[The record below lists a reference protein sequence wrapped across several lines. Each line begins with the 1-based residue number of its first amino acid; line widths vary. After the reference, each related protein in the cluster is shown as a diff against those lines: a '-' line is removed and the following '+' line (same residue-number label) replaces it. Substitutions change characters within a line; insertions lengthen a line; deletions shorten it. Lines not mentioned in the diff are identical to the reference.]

1 MNKSD
6 IKDLARQ
13 LSEQYELSKEDAEKF
28 VEQMF
33 VVLNEGLH
41 YDKQVKVKGLGTFK
55 VMSVAPRKSVNVQTG
70 EPIIIEGREKISFT
84 PDASMRDA
92 VNRPFA
98 QFETVVLNEGVDFTA
113 IDKKYEDGVP
123 EEDMPAET
131 TPEATEDPGSVVMP
145 VVPDETSADG
155 MAVEEVPETSPSKP
169 EADGEKE
176 QPEEDVAESETEILD
191 KPTVNA
197 VNAEH
202 VTVEAEPEKTPDE
215 SESMAGTVAEKAEDV
230 ESARDEEVA
239 GSESAATEPDPEAL
253 ESESVTMEP
262 EAAVTTSEV
271 NRKTAN
277 VPEEPE
283 QNVVQKPV
291 SEAATAD
298 LAANELLKEI
308 HHNKRLI
315 RWLGVA
321 VIALLVV
328 FAGITCYFYLE
339 LSRRDNRIQHLELST
354 AVMSSHKILGHR
366 SVDSAA
372 MAKSKADSARIAQP
386 AKTVKAVEA
395 AQEKAE
401 LRQKEVVSGPASV
414 KTNGQATSATQ
425 AKTKDKAKTDV
436 KAAKSDAASSA
447 YDKDPRIR
455 TGAYRIVGIDHTVTV
470 KAGQTLSSISR
481 MALGPGMEC
490 YVEAVNGGRTEFKA
504 GDKIKIPALKHKK
517 AK

>member
-131 TPEATEDPGSVVMP
+131 TPEATEDPGSVAMP

-155 MAVEEVPETSPSKP
+155 MAVEEVPRSSPSKP
-169 EADGEKE
+169 EADAEKE
-176 QPEEDVAESETEILD
+176 QPEEDGAEPETEMPD
-191 KPTVNA
+191 EPVVKVEP
-197 VNAEH
+197 
-202 VTVEAEPEKTPDE
+202 VTVEAEPEKAPSE

-230 ESARDEEVA
+230 ESVRDEEVA
-239 GSESAATEPDPEAL
+239 EPVSAATEPDPEAL

-271 NRKTAN
+271 NRKTTN

-291 SEAATAD
+291 SEAVTAD

-414 KTNGQATSATQ
+414 KTNGQATSATK
-425 AKTKDKAKTDV
+425 AKTKDKAKADV
-436 KAAKSDAASSA
+436 KAAKADAASSA

-481 MALGPGMEC
+481 TALGPGMEC

-504 GDKIKIPALKHKK
+504 GEKIKIPALKHKK

>member
-33 VVLNEGLH
+33 AVLNEGLH

-145 VVPDETSADG
+145 VVPDETPADG
-155 MAVEEVPETSPSKP
+155 MTVEEVPEISPSKP
-169 EADGEKE
+169 EADAEKE
-176 QPEEDVAESETEILD
+176 QPEEDVAESETEM
-191 KPTVNA
+191 PGEPA
-197 VNAEH
+197 VKAEH

-215 SESMAGTVAEKAEDV
+215 PMAGTAVEKAEDV

-239 GSESAATEPDPEAL
+239 EPVSVATESEPEAL
-253 ESESVTMEP
+253 ESESVMMEP
-262 EAAVTTSEV
+262 EVAVTKPEV
-271 NRKTAN
+271 NRKTTN
-277 VPEEPE
+277 VSEEPE

-328 FAGITCYFYLE
+328 FAGVTGYFYLE

-366 SVDSAA
+366 SVDSSA

-414 KTNGQATSATQ
+414 KTNGQATSATK
-425 AKTKDKAKTDV
+425 AKTKDKAKADV
-436 KAAKSDAASSA
+436 KTAKSDDASSA

-481 MALGPGMEC
+481 TALGPGMEC

-504 GDKIKIPALKHKK
+504 GEKIKIPALKHKK

>member
-33 VVLNEGLH
+33 AVLNEGLH

-169 EADGEKE
+169 EADAEKE
-176 QPEEDVAESETEILD
+176 QPEEDVAESETEM
-191 KPTVNA
+191 PGEPA
-197 VNAEH
+197 VKAEP

-215 SESMAGTVAEKAEDV
+215 PMAGTAVEKAEDV

-271 NRKTAN
+271 NRKTTNA
-277 VPEEPE
+277 PEEPK
-283 QNVVQKPV
+283 QNVVQKPE
-291 SEAATAD
+291 SEAVTAD

-328 FAGITCYFYLE
+328 FAGVTGYFYLE

-401 LRQKEVVSGPASV
+401 LRQKEVVSEPASV
-414 KTNGQATSATQ
+414 KTNGQATSATK
-425 AKTKDKAKTDV
+425 AKTKDKAKADV
-436 KAAKSDAASSA
+436 KAAKADAASSA

-481 MALGPGMEC
+481 TALGPGMEC

-504 GDKIKIPALKHKK
+504 GEKIKIPALKHKK

>member
-33 VVLNEGLH
+33 AVLNEGLH

-113 IDKKYEDGVP
+113 IDKKYENGVP

-131 TPEATEDPGSVVMP
+131 TPEATEDPGSVAMP
-145 VVPDETSADG
+145 VVPDEAPIDG
-155 MAVEEVPETSPSKP
+155 MAVEEVPRSSPSKP
-169 EADGEKE
+169 EADAEKE
-176 QPEEDVAESETEILD
+176 QPEEDGAELETEMPD
-191 KPTVNA
+191 EPVVKVEP
-197 VNAEH
+197 
-202 VTVEAEPEKTPDE
+202 VTVEAEPEKAP
-215 SESMAGTVAEKAEDV
+215 SEPMAGTAVEKAEDV
-230 ESARDEEVA
+230 ESVRDEEVA
-239 GSESAATEPDPEAL
+239 EPVSAATEPEPEAL

-271 NRKTAN
+271 NRKTTNA
-277 VPEEPE
+277 PEEPE

-425 AKTKDKAKTDV
+425 AKTKDKAKADV
-436 KAAKSDAASSA
+436 KTAKSDDASSA

-481 MALGPGMEC
+481 TALGPGMEC

>member
-33 VVLNEGLH
+33 AVLNEGLH

-123 EEDMPAET
+123 EKDMPAET
-131 TPEATEDPGSVVMP
+131 TPEATEDPGSVAMP

-155 MAVEEVPETSPSKP
+155 MTVEEVPEISPSTP
-169 EADGEKE
+169 EADAEKE
-176 QPEEDVAESETEILD
+176 QPEEDVAESETEM
-191 KPTVNA
+191 PGEPA
-197 VNAEH
+197 VKAEP

-215 SESMAGTVAEKAEDV
+215 PMAGTAVEKAEDV

-239 GSESAATEPDPEAL
+239 GSESAATEPEPEAL

-271 NRKTAN
+271 NRKTTN

-291 SEAATAD
+291 SEAVTAD

-328 FAGITCYFYLE
+328 FAGVTGYFYLE

-401 LRQKEVVSGPASV
+401 LRQKEVVSEPASV

-425 AKTKDKAKTDV
+425 AKTKDKAKADV
-436 KAAKSDAASSA
+436 KAAKADDASSA

>member
-33 VVLNEGLH
+33 AVLNEGLH

-113 IDKKYEDGVP
+113 IDKKYENGVP

-131 TPEATEDPGSVVMP
+131 TPEATEDPGSVAMP

-155 MAVEEVPETSPSKP
+155 MAVEEVPEISPSTP
-169 EADGEKE
+169 EAVAEKE
-176 QPEEDVAESETEILD
+176 QPEEDGAEPETEMPD
-191 KPTVNA
+191 EPVVKVEP
-197 VNAEH
+197 

-215 SESMAGTVAEKAEDV
+215 PMAGTAVEKAEDV

-239 GSESAATEPDPEAL
+239 GSESAATEPEPEAL

-262 EAAVTTSEV
+262 EVAVTKPEV
-271 NRKTAN
+271 NRKTTN

-291 SEAATAD
+291 SKAVTAD

-339 LSRRDNRIQHLELST
+339 LSRRDNRIQHLEFST

-366 SVDSAA
+366 SVDSAV
-372 MAKSKADSARIAQP
+372 MAKSKADSARIARP

-401 LRQKEVVSGPASV
+401 LRQKEVVSEPASV

-425 AKTKDKAKTDV
+425 AKTKDKAKADV
-436 KAAKSDAASSA
+436 KTAKADDAASA

-504 GDKIKIPALKHKK
+504 GDKVNIPALKHKK

>member
-113 IDKKYEDGVP
+113 IDKKYENGVP

-131 TPEATEDPGSVVMP
+131 TPEATEDSGSVAMP
-145 VVPDETSADG
+145 VVPDEAPIDG
-155 MAVEEVPETSPSKP
+155 MAVEEVPGTNPSQP
-169 EADGEKE
+169 EAVAEKE
-176 QPEEDVAESETEILD
+176 QPEEDGAEPETEMPD
-191 KPTVNA
+191 EPVVK
-197 VNAEH
+197 AEP
-202 VTVEAEPEKTPDE
+202 VTVEAEPEKAPDE
-215 SESMAGTVAEKAEDV
+215 PMAGTAVEKAEDV

-239 GSESAATEPDPEAL
+239 GSESAATEPEPEAL

-262 EAAVTTSEV
+262 EVAVTKPEV
-271 NRKTAN
+271 NRKTTN
-277 VPEEPE
+277 VSEEPE

-291 SEAATAD
+291 SEAVTAD

-339 LSRRDNRIQHLELST
+339 LSRRDNRIQHLEFST

-372 MAKSKADSARIAQP
+372 MAKSKADSARIARP

-401 LRQKEVVSGPASV
+401 LRQKEVVSEPASV

-425 AKTKDKAKTDV
+425 AKTKDKAKADV
-436 KAAKSDAASSA
+436 KTAKADDAASA

-504 GDKIKIPALKHKK
+504 GDKVNIPALKHKK

>member
-155 MAVEEVPETSPSKP
+155 MTVEEVPEISPSTP
-169 EADGEKE
+169 EADAEKE
-176 QPEEDVAESETEILD
+176 QPEEDVAEPETEMPD
-191 KPTVNA
+191 EPVVKVEP
-197 VNAEH
+197 
-202 VTVEAEPEKTPDE
+202 VTVEAEPEKAPSE

-239 GSESAATEPDPEAL
+239 EPVSAATEPEPEAL

-271 NRKTAN
+271 NRKTTN

-291 SEAATAD
+291 SEAVTAD

-401 LRQKEVVSGPASV
+401 LRQKEVVSEPASV

-425 AKTKDKAKTDV
+425 AKTKDKAKADV
-436 KAAKSDAASSA
+436 KTAKADDAASA

-504 GDKIKIPALKHKK
+504 GEKIKIPALKHKK

>member
-123 EEDMPAET
+123 EKDMPAET

-145 VVPDETSADG
+145 VVPDETPADG
-155 MAVEEVPETSPSKP
+155 MTVEEVPEISPSTP
-169 EADGEKE
+169 EADAEKE
-176 QPEEDVAESETEILD
+176 QTEEDVAESETEM
-191 KPTVNA
+191 PGEPA
-197 VNAEH
+197 VKAEP

-215 SESMAGTVAEKAEDV
+215 PMAGTAVEKAEDV

-239 GSESAATEPDPEAL
+239 GSESAATEPEPEAL

-271 NRKTAN
+271 NRKTTN

-291 SEAATAD
+291 SEAVTAD

-328 FAGITCYFYLE
+328 FAGVTGYFYLE

-436 KAAKSDAASSA
+436 KAAKADDAASA

>member
-33 VVLNEGLH
+33 AVLNEGLH

-145 VVPDETSADG
+145 VVPDETPADG
-155 MAVEEVPETSPSKP
+155 MTVEEVPEISPSKP
-169 EADGEKE
+169 EADAEKE
-176 QPEEDVAESETEILD
+176 QPEEDVAESETEM
-191 KPTVNA
+191 PGEPA
-197 VNAEH
+197 VKAEH

-215 SESMAGTVAEKAEDV
+215 PMAGTAVEKAEDV

-239 GSESAATEPDPEAL
+239 EPVSVATESEPEAL
-253 ESESVTMEP
+253 ESESVMMEP
-262 EAAVTTSEV
+262 EVAVTKPEV
-271 NRKTAN
+271 NRKTTNA
-277 VPEEPE
+277 PEKPE

-291 SEAATAD
+291 SEAVTAD

-328 FAGITCYFYLE
+328 FAGVTGYFYLE

-401 LRQKEVVSGPASV
+401 LRQKEVVSEPASV
-414 KTNGQATSATQ
+414 KTNGQATSATK
-425 AKTKDKAKTDV
+425 AKTKDKAKADV
-436 KAAKSDAASSA
+436 KAAKADDASSA

>member
-33 VVLNEGLH
+33 AVLSEGLH

-113 IDKKYEDGVP
+113 IDKKYENGVP

-145 VVPDETSADG
+145 VVPDEAPADG

-176 QPEEDVAESETEILD
+176 QPEEDGAEPETEMPD
-191 KPTVNA
+191 EPVVKVEP
-197 VNAEH
+197 
-202 VTVEAEPEKTPDE
+202 VTVEAEPEKAPSE

-230 ESARDEEVA
+230 ESVKDEEVA
-239 GSESAATEPDPEAL
+239 GSESAATEPEPEAL

-271 NRKTAN
+271 NRKTTN

-291 SEAATAD
+291 SEAVTAD

-372 MAKSKADSARIAQP
+372 MAKSKADSARITRP

-481 MALGPGMEC
+481 TALGPGMEC

>member
-33 VVLNEGLH
+33 AVLNEGLH

-113 IDKKYEDGVP
+113 IDKKYENGVP

-155 MAVEEVPETSPSKP
+155 MTVEEVPEISPSTP
-169 EADGEKE
+169 EADAEKE
-176 QPEEDVAESETEILD
+176 QPEEDVAEPETEM
-191 KPTVNA
+191 PGEPA
-197 VNAEH
+197 VKAEP
-202 VTVEAEPEKTPDE
+202 VTVEAEPEKTSDE
-215 SESMAGTVAEKAEDV
+215 PMAGTAVEKAEDV

-239 GSESAATEPDPEAL
+239 EPVSAATEPEPETL
-253 ESESVTMEP
+253 ESKSATMEP

-277 VPEEPE
+277 APEEPE

-328 FAGITCYFYLE
+328 FAGVTGYFYLE

-386 AKTVKAVEA
+386 AKTVKAVEV

-401 LRQKEVVSGPASV
+401 SRQKEVVSEPASV

-425 AKTKDKAKTDV
+425 AKTKDKAKADV

-481 MALGPGMEC
+481 TALGPGMEC
-490 YVEAVNGGRTEFKA
+490 YVEAVNGGRTVFKA
-504 GDKIKIPALKHKK
+504 GDKVNIPALKHKK

>member
-33 VVLNEGLH
+33 AVLNEGLH

-176 QPEEDVAESETEILD
+176 QPEEDVAESETEM
-191 KPTVNA
+191 PGEPA
-197 VNAEH
+197 VKAEP
-202 VTVEAEPEKTPDE
+202 VTVEAEPEKAPDE
-215 SESMAGTVAEKAEDV
+215 PMAGTAVEKAEDV

-239 GSESAATEPDPEAL
+239 EPVSAATEPEPETL
-253 ESESVTMEP
+253 ESKSATMEP

-271 NRKTAN
+271 NRKTTN
-277 VPEEPE
+277 VSEEPE

-401 LRQKEVVSGPASV
+401 LRQKEVVSEPASV
-414 KTNGQATSATQ
+414 KTNGQATSATK
-425 AKTKDKAKTDV
+425 AKTKDKAKADV
-436 KAAKSDAASSA
+436 KAAKADAASSA

-481 MALGPGMEC
+481 TALGPGMEC
-490 YVEAVNGGRTEFKA
+490 YVEAVNGGRTVFKA
-504 GDKIKIPALKHKK
+504 GDKVNIPALKHKK

>member
-33 VVLNEGLH
+33 AVLNEGLH

-131 TPEATEDPGSVVMP
+131 TPEATEDPGSVAMP

-155 MAVEEVPETSPSKP
+155 MTVEEVPEISPSTP
-169 EADGEKE
+169 EADAEKE
-176 QPEEDVAESETEILD
+176 QPEEDVAEAETEM
-191 KPTVNA
+191 PGEPA
-197 VNAEH
+197 VKAEP

-215 SESMAGTVAEKAEDV
+215 PMAGTAVEKAEDV

-271 NRKTAN
+271 NRKTTNA
-277 VPEEPE
+277 PEEPE
-283 QNVVQKPV
+283 QNVVQKPE
-291 SEAATAD
+291 SEAVTAD

-372 MAKSKADSARIAQP
+372 MAKSKADSARIARP

-401 LRQKEVVSGPASV
+401 LRQKEVVSEPASV

-425 AKTKDKAKTDV
+425 AKTKDKAKADV
-436 KAAKSDAASSA
+436 KTAKADDAASA

-481 MALGPGMEC
+481 TALGPGMEC
-490 YVEAVNGGRTEFKA
+490 YVEAVNGGRTEFKV

>member
-33 VVLNEGLH
+33 AVLNEGLH

-113 IDKKYEDGVP
+113 IDKKYENGVP

-131 TPEATEDPGSVVMP
+131 TPEATEDSGSVAMP
-145 VVPDETSADG
+145 VVPDEAPIDG
-155 MAVEEVPETSPSKP
+155 MAVEEVPGTNPSQP
-169 EADGEKE
+169 EAVAEKE
-176 QPEEDVAESETEILD
+176 QPEEDGAEPETEMPD
-191 KPTVNA
+191 EPVVK
-197 VNAEH
+197 AEP
-202 VTVEAEPEKTPDE
+202 VTVEAEPEKAPSE
-215 SESMAGTVAEKAEDV
+215 SESMAGMVAEKAEDV
-230 ESARDEEVA
+230 ESVRDEEVA
-239 GSESAATEPDPEAL
+239 EPVSAATEPDPEAL

-271 NRKTAN
+271 NRKTTNA
-277 VPEEPE
+277 PEEPE
-283 QNVVQKPV
+283 QNVVQKPE
-291 SEAATAD
+291 SEAVTAD

-328 FAGITCYFYLE
+328 FAGVTGYFYLE

-401 LRQKEVVSGPASV
+401 LRQKEVVSEPASV

-436 KAAKSDAASSA
+436 KAAKSDAAASA

>member
-155 MAVEEVPETSPSKP
+155 MTVEEVPEISPSTP
-169 EADGEKE
+169 EADAEKE
-176 QPEEDVAESETEILD
+176 QPEEDSAEPETEMPD
-191 KPTVNA
+191 EPVVKVEP
-197 VNAEH
+197 

-215 SESMAGTVAEKAEDV
+215 PMAGTVAEKAEDV

-239 GSESAATEPDPEAL
+239 GSESAATEPEPEAL
-253 ESESVTMEP
+253 ESKSATMEP

-271 NRKTAN
+271 NRKTTN

>member
-33 VVLNEGLH
+33 AVLNEGLH

-155 MAVEEVPETSPSKP
+155 MTVEEVPEISPSTP
-169 EADGEKE
+169 EADAEKE
-176 QPEEDVAESETEILD
+176 QPEEDVAESETEM
-191 KPTVNA
+191 PGEPA
-197 VNAEH
+197 VKAEP

-215 SESMAGTVAEKAEDV
+215 PMAGTAVEKAEDV

-239 GSESAATEPDPEAL
+239 GSESAATEPEPEAL

-271 NRKTAN
+271 NRKTTN
-277 VPEEPE
+277 VSEEPE

-291 SEAATAD
+291 SKAVTAD

-401 LRQKEVVSGPASV
+401 LRQKEVVSEPASV

-425 AKTKDKAKTDV
+425 AKTKDKAKADV
-436 KAAKSDAASSA
+436 KTAKADDASSA

>member
-33 VVLNEGLH
+33 AVLNEGLH

-145 VVPDETSADG
+145 VVPDETPADG
-155 MAVEEVPETSPSKP
+155 MTVEEVPEISPSKP
-169 EADGEKE
+169 EADAEKE
-176 QPEEDVAESETEILD
+176 QPEEDGAELETEMPD
-191 KPTVNA
+191 EPA
-197 VNAEH
+197 VKAEH
-202 VTVEAEPEKTPDE
+202 VTVEAEPEKAPSE
-215 SESMAGTVAEKAEDV
+215 SESMAGMVAEKAEDV
-230 ESARDEEVA
+230 ESVRDEEVA
-239 GSESAATEPDPEAL
+239 EPVSVATESEPEAL
-253 ESESVTMEP
+253 ESESVMMEP
-262 EAAVTTSEV
+262 EVAVTKPEV
-271 NRKTAN
+271 NRKTTNA
-277 VPEEPE
+277 PEKPE

-291 SEAATAD
+291 SEAVTAD

-328 FAGITCYFYLE
+328 FAGVTGYFYLE

-401 LRQKEVVSGPASV
+401 LRQKEVVSEPASV

-436 KAAKSDAASSA
+436 KAAKADDASSA

>member
-33 VVLNEGLH
+33 AVLNEGLH

-113 IDKKYEDGVP
+113 IDKKYENGVP

-131 TPEATEDPGSVVMP
+131 TPEATEDLGSVVMP
-145 VVPDETSADG
+145 VVPDEAPADG
-155 MAVEEVPETSPSKP
+155 MTVEEVPEISPSKP
-169 EADGEKE
+169 EAVAEKE
-176 QPEEDVAESETEILD
+176 QPEEDGAEPETEMPD
-191 KPTVNA
+191 EPVVKVEP
-197 VNAEH
+197 
-202 VTVEAEPEKTPDE
+202 VTVEAEPEKAPSE

-239 GSESAATEPDPEAL
+239 EPVSAATEPEPEAL

-271 NRKTAN
+271 NRKTTN

-291 SEAATAD
+291 SEAVTAD

-386 AKTVKAVEA
+386 AKAVEA

-414 KTNGQATSATQ
+414 KTNGQATSATK
-425 AKTKDKAKTDV
+425 AKTKDKAKADV
-436 KAAKSDAASSA
+436 KTAKADDASSA

-481 MALGPGMEC
+481 TALGPGMEC

-504 GDKIKIPALKHKK
+504 GDKVNIPALKHKK

>member
-33 VVLNEGLH
+33 AVLSEGLH

-155 MAVEEVPETSPSKP
+155 MTVEEVPEISPSTP
-169 EADGEKE
+169 EADAEKE
-176 QPEEDVAESETEILD
+176 QPEEDVAEPETEM
-191 KPTVNA
+191 PGEPA
-197 VNAEH
+197 VKAEP

-215 SESMAGTVAEKAEDV
+215 PMAGTAVEKAEDV

-239 GSESAATEPDPEAL
+239 EPVSAATEPEPETL
-253 ESESVTMEP
+253 ESKSATMEP

-277 VPEEPE
+277 APEELE

-291 SEAATAD
+291 SKAVTAD

>member
-123 EEDMPAET
+123 EKDMPAET

-155 MAVEEVPETSPSKP
+155 MTVEEVPEISPSTP
-169 EADGEKE
+169 EADAEKE
-176 QPEEDVAESETEILD
+176 QPEEDVAESETEM
-191 KPTVNA
+191 PGEPA
-197 VNAEH
+197 VKAEP

-215 SESMAGTVAEKAEDV
+215 PMAGTAVEKAEDV

-239 GSESAATEPDPEAL
+239 GSESAATEPEPEAL

-262 EAAVTTSEV
+262 EVAVTKPEV
-271 NRKTAN
+271 NRKTTN
-277 VPEEPE
+277 VSEEPE

-291 SEAATAD
+291 SKAVTAD

-372 MAKSKADSARIAQP
+372 MAKSKADSARIARP

-401 LRQKEVVSGPASV
+401 LRQKEVVSEPASV

-425 AKTKDKAKTDV
+425 AKTKDKAKADV
-436 KAAKSDAASSA
+436 KAAKADDASSA

-504 GDKIKIPALKHKK
+504 GDKVNIPALKHKK

>member
-155 MAVEEVPETSPSKP
+155 MTVEEVPEISPSTP
-169 EADGEKE
+169 EADAEKE
-176 QPEEDVAESETEILD
+176 QPEEDVAESETEM
-191 KPTVNA
+191 PGEPA
-197 VNAEH
+197 VKDEP

-215 SESMAGTVAEKAEDV
+215 PMAGTAVEKAEDV

-239 GSESAATEPDPEAL
+239 EPVSAATEPDPEAL

-271 NRKTAN
+271 NRKTTN

-291 SEAATAD
+291 SEAVTAD

-328 FAGITCYFYLE
+328 FAGVTGYFYLE

-401 LRQKEVVSGPASV
+401 LRQKEVVSEPASV

-425 AKTKDKAKTDV
+425 AKTKDKAKADV
-436 KAAKSDAASSA
+436 KTAKADDASSA

>member
-33 VVLNEGLH
+33 AVLNEGLH

-169 EADGEKE
+169 EADAEKE
-176 QPEEDVAESETEILD
+176 QPEEDGAEPETEMPD
-191 KPTVNA
+191 EPVVKVEP
-197 VNAEH
+197 
-202 VTVEAEPEKTPDE
+202 VTVEAEPEKAPSE

-230 ESARDEEVA
+230 ESVRDEEVA
-239 GSESAATEPDPEAL
+239 EPVSAATESEPETL
-253 ESESVTMEP
+253 ESKSATMEP

-271 NRKTAN
+271 NRKTTN

-372 MAKSKADSARIAQP
+372 MAKSKADSARIARP

-401 LRQKEVVSGPASV
+401 LRQKEVVSEPASV

-425 AKTKDKAKTDV
+425 AKTKDKAKADV
-436 KAAKSDAASSA
+436 KTAKADDASSA

-504 GDKIKIPALKHKK
+504 GEKIKIPALKHKK

>member
-33 VVLNEGLH
+33 AVLNEGLH

-113 IDKKYEDGVP
+113 IDKKYENGVP

-131 TPEATEDPGSVVMP
+131 TPEATEDPGSVAMP
-145 VVPDETSADG
+145 VVPDEAPADG
-155 MAVEEVPETSPSKP
+155 MAVEEVPGSSPSKP
-169 EADGEKE
+169 EAVAEKE
-176 QPEEDVAESETEILD
+176 QPEEDGAEPETEMPD
-191 KPTVNA
+191 EPVVK
-197 VNAEH
+197 AEH
-202 VTVEAEPEKTPDE
+202 VTVEVEPEKAPSE
-215 SESMAGTVAEKAEDV
+215 SESMAGMVAEKAEDV
-230 ESARDEEVA
+230 ESVRDEEVA
-239 GSESAATEPDPEAL
+239 EPVSAATEPEPETL
-253 ESESVTMEP
+253 ESKSATMEP

-271 NRKTAN
+271 NRKTTN

-291 SEAATAD
+291 SEAVTAD

-328 FAGITCYFYLE
+328 FAGITGYFYLE

-372 MAKSKADSARIAQP
+372 MAKSKADSARIVRP

-401 LRQKEVVSGPASV
+401 LRQKEVVSEPASV
-414 KTNGQATSATQ
+414 KTNGQATSATK
-425 AKTKDKAKTDV
+425 AKTKDKAKADV
-436 KAAKSDAASSA
+436 KTAKSDDASSA

-504 GDKIKIPALKHKK
+504 GDKVNIPALKHKK

>member
-33 VVLNEGLH
+33 AVLNEGLH

-113 IDKKYEDGVP
+113 IDKKYENGVP

-155 MAVEEVPETSPSKP
+155 MTVEEVPEISPSTP
-169 EADGEKE
+169 EADAEKE
-176 QPEEDVAESETEILD
+176 QPEEDVAEPETEM
-191 KPTVNA
+191 PGEPA
-197 VNAEH
+197 VKAEP
-202 VTVEAEPEKTPDE
+202 VTVEAEPEKTSDE
-215 SESMAGTVAEKAEDV
+215 PMAGTAVEKAEDV

-239 GSESAATEPDPEAL
+239 EPVSAATEPEPETL
-253 ESESVTMEP
+253 ESKSATMEP

-277 VPEEPE
+277 APEEPE

-328 FAGITCYFYLE
+328 FAGVTGYFYLE

-372 MAKSKADSARIAQP
+372 MAKSKADSARIARP

-401 LRQKEVVSGPASV
+401 LRQKEVVSEPASV
-414 KTNGQATSATQ
+414 KTNGQATSAIQ

>member
-113 IDKKYEDGVP
+113 IDKKYENGVP

-131 TPEATEDPGSVVMP
+131 TPEATEDPGSVAMP
-145 VVPDETSADG
+145 VVPDEAPIDG
-155 MAVEEVPETSPSKP
+155 MAVEEVSGSSPSKP
-169 EADGEKE
+169 EADAEKE
-176 QPEEDVAESETEILD
+176 QPEEDVAESETEIPD
-191 KPTVNA
+191 EPA
-197 VNAEH
+197 VNAEP

-253 ESESVTMEP
+253 ESKSATMEP
-262 EAAVTTSEV
+262 EAAVTKPEV
-271 NRKTAN
+271 NRKTTN

-283 QNVVQKPV
+283 QNVVQKPE
-291 SEAATAD
+291 SEAVTAD

-354 AVMSSHKILGHR
+354 AVISSHKILGHR

-401 LRQKEVVSGPASV
+401 LRQKEVVSEPASV

-425 AKTKDKAKTDV
+425 AKTKDKAKADV
-436 KAAKSDAASSA
+436 KTAKSDDASSA

>member
-33 VVLNEGLH
+33 AVLNEGLH

-113 IDKKYEDGVP
+113 IDKKYENGVP

-131 TPEATEDPGSVVMP
+131 TPEATEDPGSVAMP

-155 MAVEEVPETSPSKP
+155 MAVEEVPRSSPSTP
-169 EADGEKE
+169 EADAEKE
-176 QPEEDVAESETEILD
+176 QPEEDVAESETEMPD
-191 KPTVNA
+191 EPVVKVEP
-197 VNAEH
+197 
-202 VTVEAEPEKTPDE
+202 VTVEAEPEKAPSE

-239 GSESAATEPDPEAL
+239 GSESAATEPEPEAL
-253 ESESVTMEP
+253 ESKSATMEP

-271 NRKTAN
+271 NRKTTN

-328 FAGITCYFYLE
+328 FAGVTGYFYLE

-372 MAKSKADSARIAQP
+372 MAKSKADSARIARP

-425 AKTKDKAKTDV
+425 AKTKDKAKADV
-436 KAAKSDAASSA
+436 KTAKSDDASSA

-504 GDKIKIPALKHKK
+504 GDKVNIPALKHKK

>member
-33 VVLNEGLH
+33 AVLNEGLH

-131 TPEATEDPGSVVMP
+131 TPEATEDPGSVAMP
-145 VVPDETSADG
+145 VVPDEAPIDG
-155 MAVEEVPETSPSKP
+155 MAVEEVPRSSPSKP
-169 EADGEKE
+169 EADAEKE
-176 QPEEDVAESETEILD
+176 QPEEDGAEPETEMPD
-191 KPTVNA
+191 EPVVKVEP
-197 VNAEH
+197 
-202 VTVEAEPEKTPDE
+202 VTVEAEPEKAPSE

-239 GSESAATEPDPEAL
+239 EPVSAATEPDPEAL
-253 ESESVTMEP
+253 ESESATMEP

-271 NRKTAN
+271 NRKTTN

-328 FAGITCYFYLE
+328 FAGVTGYFYLE

-372 MAKSKADSARIAQP
+372 MAKSKADSARIARP

-425 AKTKDKAKTDV
+425 AKTKDKAKADV
-436 KAAKSDAASSA
+436 KTAKADDAASA

-504 GDKIKIPALKHKK
+504 GDKVNIPALKHKK

>member
-33 VVLNEGLH
+33 AVLNEGLH

-155 MAVEEVPETSPSKP
+155 MTVEEVPEISPSTP
-169 EADGEKE
+169 EADAEKE
-176 QPEEDVAESETEILD
+176 QPEEDVAESETEM
-191 KPTVNA
+191 PGEPA
-197 VNAEH
+197 VKAEP

-215 SESMAGTVAEKAEDV
+215 PMAGTAVEKAEDV

-239 GSESAATEPDPEAL
+239 GSESAATEPEPEAL

-262 EAAVTTSEV
+262 EATVTTSEV
-271 NRKTAN
+271 NRKTTN
-277 VPEEPE
+277 VSEEPE

-328 FAGITCYFYLE
+328 FAGVTGYFYLE

-372 MAKSKADSARIAQP
+372 MAKSKADSARIARP

-504 GDKIKIPALKHKK
+504 GDKVNIPALKHKK

>member
-33 VVLNEGLH
+33 AVLNEGLH

-131 TPEATEDPGSVVMP
+131 TPEATEDPGSVAMP

-155 MAVEEVPETSPSKP
+155 MAVEEVPRSSPSTP
-169 EADGEKE
+169 EADAEKE
-176 QPEEDVAESETEILD
+176 QPEEDVAESETEMPD
-191 KPTVNA
+191 EPVVKVEP
-197 VNAEH
+197 
-202 VTVEAEPEKTPDE
+202 VTVEAEPEKAPSE

-230 ESARDEEVA
+230 ESVRDEEVA
-239 GSESAATEPDPEAL
+239 EPVSAATEPEPETL
-253 ESESVTMEP
+253 ESKSATMEP
-262 EAAVTTSEV
+262 EAAVTKPEV
-271 NRKTAN
+271 NRKTTN
-277 VPEEPE
+277 VSEEPE

-291 SEAATAD
+291 SEAVTAD

-372 MAKSKADSARIAQP
+372 MAKSKADSARIARP

-425 AKTKDKAKTDV
+425 AKTKDKAKADV
-436 KAAKSDAASSA
+436 KAAKADAASSA

-481 MALGPGMEC
+481 TALGPGMEC

>member
-33 VVLNEGLH
+33 AVLNEGLH

-123 EEDMPAET
+123 EKDMPAET
-131 TPEATEDPGSVVMP
+131 APEATEDPGSVVMP

-155 MAVEEVPETSPSKP
+155 MTVEEVPEISPSTP
-169 EADGEKE
+169 EADAEKE
-176 QPEEDVAESETEILD
+176 QPEEDVAESETEM
-191 KPTVNA
+191 PGEPA
-197 VNAEH
+197 VKAEP

-215 SESMAGTVAEKAEDV
+215 PMAGTAVEKAEDV
-230 ESARDEEVA
+230 ESARAEEVA
-239 GSESAATEPDPEAL
+239 GSESAATEPEPETL
-253 ESESVTMEP
+253 ESKSATMEP

-277 VPEEPE
+277 APEELE

-328 FAGITCYFYLE
+328 FAGVTGYFYLE

-366 SVDSAA
+366 SVDSSA

-401 LRQKEVVSGPASV
+401 LRQKEVVSEPASV
-414 KTNGQATSATQ
+414 KTNGQATSATK
-425 AKTKDKAKTDV
+425 AKTKDKAKADV

-481 MALGPGMEC
+481 TALGPGMEC

>member
-155 MAVEEVPETSPSKP
+155 MTVEEVPEISPSTP
-169 EADGEKE
+169 EAVAEKE
-176 QPEEDVAESETEILD
+176 QPEEDVAESETEM
-191 KPTVNA
+191 PGEPA
-197 VNAEH
+197 VKAEP

-215 SESMAGTVAEKAEDV
+215 PMAGTAVEKAEDV

-239 GSESAATEPDPEAL
+239 EPVSAATEPEPEAL

-271 NRKTAN
+271 NRKTTNA
-277 VPEEPE
+277 PEEPE
-283 QNVVQKPV
+283 QNVVQKPE
-291 SEAATAD
+291 SEAVTAD

-328 FAGITCYFYLE
+328 FAGVTGYFYLE

-372 MAKSKADSARIAQP
+372 MAKSKADSARIARP

-425 AKTKDKAKTDV
+425 AKTKDKAKADV
-436 KAAKSDAASSA
+436 KTAKADDAASA

-490 YVEAVNGGRTEFKA
+490 YVEAVNGGRTVFKA

>member
-33 VVLNEGLH
+33 AVLNEGLH

-123 EEDMPAET
+123 EKDMPAET
-131 TPEATEDPGSVVMP
+131 TPEATEDPGSVAMP

-155 MAVEEVPETSPSKP
+155 MTVEEVPETSPSTP
-169 EADGEKE
+169 EADAEKE
-176 QPEEDVAESETEILD
+176 QPEEDVAESETEM
-191 KPTVNA
+191 PGEPA
-197 VNAEH
+197 VKAEP

-215 SESMAGTVAEKAEDV
+215 PMAGTAVEKAEDV

-239 GSESAATEPDPEAL
+239 EPVSAATEPEPEAL

-262 EAAVTTSEV
+262 EVAVTKPEV
-271 NRKTAN
+271 NRKTTN
-277 VPEEPE
+277 VSEEPE

-401 LRQKEVVSGPASV
+401 LRQKEVVSEPASV
-414 KTNGQATSATQ
+414 KTNGQATSATK
-425 AKTKDKAKTDV
+425 AKTKDKAKADV
-436 KAAKSDAASSA
+436 KAAKADAASSA

-504 GDKIKIPALKHKK
+504 GEKIKIPALKHKK

>member
-33 VVLNEGLH
+33 AVLNEGLH

-145 VVPDETSADG
+145 VVPDETPADG
-155 MAVEEVPETSPSKP
+155 MTVEEVPEISPSKP
-169 EADGEKE
+169 EADAEKE
-176 QPEEDVAESETEILD
+176 QPEEDVAESETEM
-191 KPTVNA
+191 PGEPA
-197 VNAEH
+197 VKAEH

-215 SESMAGTVAEKAEDV
+215 PMAGTAVEKAEDV

-239 GSESAATEPDPEAL
+239 EPVSVATESEPEAL
-253 ESESVTMEP
+253 ESESVMMEP
-262 EAAVTTSEV
+262 EVAVTKPEV
-271 NRKTAN
+271 NRKTTN

-283 QNVVQKPV
+283 QNVVQKPE
-291 SEAATAD
+291 SEAVTAD

-328 FAGITCYFYLE
+328 FAGVTGYFYLE

-401 LRQKEVVSGPASV
+401 LRQKEVVSEPASV

-436 KAAKSDAASSA
+436 KAAKADDASSA

-504 GDKIKIPALKHKK
+504 GEKIKIPALKHKK

>member
-33 VVLNEGLH
+33 AVLNEGLH

-113 IDKKYEDGVP
+113 IDKKYENGVP

-131 TPEATEDPGSVVMP
+131 TPEATEDPGSVAMP

-155 MAVEEVPETSPSKP
+155 MTVEEVPEISPSTP
-169 EADGEKE
+169 EADAEKE
-176 QPEEDVAESETEILD
+176 QPEEDVAESETEM
-191 KPTVNA
+191 PGEPA
-197 VNAEH
+197 VKAEP

-215 SESMAGTVAEKAEDV
+215 PMAGTAVEKAEDV

-239 GSESAATEPDPEAL
+239 GSESAATEPELEAL

-262 EAAVTTSEV
+262 EVAVTKPEV
-271 NRKTAN
+271 NRKTTN

-414 KTNGQATSATQ
+414 KTNGQATSATK
-425 AKTKDKAKTDV
+425 AKTKDKAKADV
-436 KAAKSDAASSA
+436 KAAKADAASSA

-481 MALGPGMEC
+481 TTLGPGMEC

>member
-33 VVLNEGLH
+33 AVLNEGLH

-113 IDKKYEDGVP
+113 IDKKYENGVP

-131 TPEATEDPGSVVMP
+131 TPEATEDPGSVAMP
-145 VVPDETSADG
+145 VVPDETPADG
-155 MAVEEVPETSPSKP
+155 MAVEEVPGSSPSKP
-169 EADGEKE
+169 EAVAEKE
-176 QPEEDVAESETEILD
+176 QPEEDGAEPETEMPD
-191 KPTVNA
+191 EPVVKVEP
-197 VNAEH
+197 
-202 VTVEAEPEKTPDE
+202 VTVEAEPEKAPSE

-230 ESARDEEVA
+230 ESVRDEEVA
-239 GSESAATEPDPEAL
+239 EPVSAATEPEPEAL

-271 NRKTAN
+271 NRKTTNA
-277 VPEEPE
+277 PEEPE
-283 QNVVQKPV
+283 QNVVQKPE
-291 SEAATAD
+291 SEAVTAD

-372 MAKSKADSARIAQP
+372 MAKNKADSARIARP

-504 GDKIKIPALKHKK
+504 GEKIKIPALKHKK

>member
-113 IDKKYEDGVP
+113 IDKKYENGVP

-155 MAVEEVPETSPSKP
+155 MAVEEVPETSPSTP
-169 EADGEKE
+169 EADAEKE
-176 QPEEDVAESETEILD
+176 QPEEDVAESETEMPGEPAV
-191 KPTVNA
+191 KA

-239 GSESAATEPDPEAL
+239 GSESAATEPEPEAL
-253 ESESVTMEP
+253 ESKSATMEP

-271 NRKTAN
+271 NRKTTN

-401 LRQKEVVSGPASV
+401 LRQKEVVSEPASV
-414 KTNGQATSATQ
+414 KTNGQATSATK
-425 AKTKDKAKTDV
+425 AKTKDKAKADV
-436 KAAKSDAASSA
+436 KAAKADAASSA

-481 MALGPGMEC
+481 TALGPGMEC

-504 GDKIKIPALKHKK
+504 GDKVNIPALKHKK

>member
-33 VVLNEGLH
+33 AVLNEGLH

-113 IDKKYEDGVP
+113 IDKKYENGVP

-145 VVPDETSADG
+145 VVPDETSAGG

-169 EADGEKE
+169 EADAEKE
-176 QPEEDVAESETEILD
+176 QPEEDVAESETEIPD
-191 KPTVNA
+191 EPA

-215 SESMAGTVAEKAEDV
+215 SESMAGTAVEKAEDV
-230 ESARDEEVA
+230 ESVRDEEVA
-239 GSESAATEPDPEAL
+239 EPVSAATEPDPEAL

-271 NRKTAN
+271 NRKTTN

-298 LAANELLKEI
+298 VAANELLKEI

-328 FAGITCYFYLE
+328 FAGVTGYFYLE

-366 SVDSAA
+366 SVDSSA

-425 AKTKDKAKTDV
+425 AKTKDKAKADV
-436 KAAKSDAASSA
+436 KTAKSDDASSA

-481 MALGPGMEC
+481 TALGPGMEC

>member
-33 VVLNEGLH
+33 AVLNEGLH

-113 IDKKYEDGVP
+113 IDKKYENGVP

-131 TPEATEDPGSVVMP
+131 TPEATEDPGSVAMP

-155 MAVEEVPETSPSKP
+155 MTVEEVPEISPSTP
-169 EADGEKE
+169 EADAEKE
-176 QPEEDVAESETEILD
+176 QPEEDGAEPETEM
-191 KPTVNA
+191 PGEPA
-197 VNAEH
+197 VKAEP

-215 SESMAGTVAEKAEDV
+215 PMAGTAVEKAEDV

-239 GSESAATEPDPEAL
+239 EPVSAATEPDPEAL

-271 NRKTAN
+271 NRKTTN

-328 FAGITCYFYLE
+328 FAGVTGYFYLE

-372 MAKSKADSARIAQP
+372 MAKSKADSARIARP

-401 LRQKEVVSGPASV
+401 LRQKGVVSEPASV
-414 KTNGQATSATQ
+414 KTNGQATSATK
-425 AKTKDKAKTDV
+425 AKTKDKAKADV
-436 KAAKSDAASSA
+436 KAAKADAASSA